1 LIRAIVASV
10 IVAAVTL
17 VTAAPASA
25 QAPAGSSSAR
35 FLEVPYVPQS
45 EQLCGGAAVAMVM
58 RYWGMTGIY
67 AETFAPLV
75 AIRQQGIRG
84 EDLISAMTGFG
95 WSATSFRGDAGAAG
109 RSLEARRPLIA
120 LIEDRPGRF
129 HYVVIVGWAA
139 GKVVVHDPARRPFQ
153 LHSEQ
158 EFVQKWERSGYW
170 TLLALPPRAL
180 TEKTAPVDESPAEP
194 TGGTCGRTVDEAVQ
208 LADRGQIEDAARLL
222 ERATT
227 QCPDESAPWRELA
240 GVHVLRKDWS
250 RAAADAEKALSIDQR
265 DEHAARILATSLYLD
280 GDTIGAL
287 GAWNLA
293 GEPTVDFVD
302 VQGLERTRYAVAV
315 RVLKLPTG
323 RRLTPDALTRAAR
336 RLDSMPSVMGSSV
349 NYTPREEG
357 LAQITA
363 AVIERPVFPTT
374 PVAAGAVAA
383 RAAIDRELQIEVVSP
398 TGGGERW
405 QASWRWWEARPRIAA
420 GLEAPAPFGGTW
432 RLSGEDER
440 ESYGAGP
447 EFTEERRRS
456 VSFGAADWLTA
467 AVHWDAELR
476 AERWP
481 SSTAVG
487 ILGGMRYQSRDDRLA
502 VGGRGGLWAS
512 TMNTW
517 TAGVFGNWRS
527 RARAEGTVWLARAAL
542 DAAGNDTPLALWGGA
557 GTGHGRDALLRA
569 HPLLHD
575 GAIRDG
581 VFGRIVAS
589 GGVEWRQWRW
599 PMLHLGRVAPAAFV
613 DVAHAYDAP
622 TFADPRAHVDVGVG
636 LRLAVPGAGAIRADV
651 ARGLR
656 DGEVAVSVGWTR

>member
-1 LIRAIVASV
+1 
-10 IVAAVTL
+10 
-17 VTAAPASA
+17 
-25 QAPAGSSSAR
+25 
-35 FLEVPYVPQS
+35 
-45 EQLCGGAAVAMVM
+45 VAMVM

-67 AETFAPLV
+67 AESFAPLV
-75 AIRQQGIRG
+75 DPRQKGIRG
-84 EDLISAMTGFG
+84 EDLISAMTRFG
-95 WSATSFRGDAGAAG
+95 WSASSFRGDAEVVG
-109 RSLEARRPLIA
+109 RSLEAGRPLIA
-120 LIEDRPGRF
+120 LIEDRPGRL
-129 HYVVIVGWAA
+129 HYVVIVSWAA
-139 GKVVVHDPARRPFQ
+139 GRVVVHDPARRPFQ
-153 LHSEQ
+153 LHAQQ

-170 TLLALPPRAL
+170 TLLALPPPAL
-180 TEKTAPVDESPAEP
+180 AGKSAQVDESPAEP
-194 TGGTCGRTVDEAVQ
+194 TGGRCGRTVDEAVQ
-208 LADRGQIEDAARLL
+208 LANRDRIEDAARLL
-222 ERATT
+222 ERATM

-240 GVHVLRKDWS
+240 GVHVLRKDWR
-250 RAAADAEKALSIDQR
+250 RAAADAKKALSIDQR
-265 DEHAARILATSLYLD
+265 DEHAARILATSLYLE
-280 GDTIGAL
+280 GDTTGAL

-315 RVLKLPTG
+315 RALKLPPES
-323 RRLTPDALTRAAR
+323 RLTPDALTRAAR

-383 RAAIDRELQIEVVSP
+383 RAAIDRELQVEVVSP

-420 GLEAPAPFGGTW
+420 GLEAPAPFGGRW
-432 RLSGEDER
+432 RLSGADER

-447 EFTEERRRS
+447 EFREERRRG
-456 VSFGAADWLTA
+456 VSFSAADWLTA
-467 AVHWDAELR
+467 RVHWDAELR

-487 ILGGMRYQSRDDRLA
+487 VLGAVRYQSRDDRLA

-517 TAGVFGNWRS
+517 TAGLFGNWRS
-527 RARAEGTVWLARAAL
+527 RARAEGTVWLARAGL
-542 DAAGNDTPLALWGGA
+542 DAAGNDTPFALWSGA

-575 GAIRDG
+575 GVIRDG

-599 PMLHLGRVAPAAFV
+599 PVLRVGRVAPAAFV
-613 DVAHAYDAP
+613 DGAHAYDAP

-636 LRLAVPGAGAIRADV
+636 VRLAVPGAGVIRADI

>member
-1 LIRAIVASV
+1 LIRAILAGLT
-10 IVAAVTL
+10 VAAVTL
-17 VTAAPASA
+17 VTAAPAFA
-25 QAPAGSSSAR
+25 QARSLSSPAR
-35 FLEVPYVPQS
+35 FLEVPYVAQS

-67 AETFAPLV
+67 AESFAPLV
-75 AIRQQGIRG
+75 DARQRGIRG
-84 EDLISAMTGFG
+84 EDLISATTRFG
-95 WSATSFRGDAGAAG
+95 WSATSFRGDAEIAG
-109 RSLEARRPLIA
+109 RSLEAGRPLIA

-129 HYVVIVGWAA
+129 HYVVIVSWAA

-153 LHSEQ
+153 LHAEQ

-170 TLLALPPRAL
+170 TLLALPPH
-180 TEKTAPVDESPAEP
+180 APPGKSAHVDESPEVP

-208 LADRGQIEDAARLL
+208 LANRGRIEDAADLL

-227 QCPDESAPWRELA
+227 TCPDESAPWRELA
-240 GVHVLRKDWS
+240 GVHVLRKDWR
-250 RAAADAEKALSIDQR
+250 RAAADAKRALSIDRR

-280 GDTIGAL
+280 GDTTGAL

-293 GEPTVDFVD
+293 GEPSVDFVD

-315 RVLKLPTG
+315 RALKLPPES
-323 RRLTPDALTRAAR
+323 RLTPDALTRAAR

-349 NYTPREEG
+349 TYTPREEG

-383 RAAIDRELQIEVVSP
+383 RVAIDRELQVEVVSP

-420 GLEAPAPFGGTW
+420 GVEAPGPSGGTW
-432 RLSGEDER
+432 RLSGADER
-440 ESYGAGP
+440 QSYGAGP

-456 VSFGAADWLTA
+456 VSFSAADWRTA
-467 AVHWDAELR
+467 TVYWDAELR

-487 ILGGMRYQSRDDRLA
+487 VLGAVRYQSRDDRLA

-527 RARAEGTVWLARAAL
+527 RARAEGTVWLARAGL
-542 DAAGNDTPLALWGGA
+542 DAAGTDTPFALWSGA

-599 PMLHLGRVAPAAFV
+599 PVLRVARVAPAAFV
-613 DVAHAYDAP
+613 DIARAYDAP
-622 TFADPRAHVDVGVG
+622 SFADPRAHVDVGLG
-636 LRLAVPGAGAIRADV
+636 LRLAVPGAGVIRADI

-656 DGEVAVSVGWTR
+656 DGEMAFSVGWGR

>member
-1 LIRAIVASV
+1 
-10 IVAAVTL
+10 
-17 VTAAPASA
+17 
-25 QAPAGSSSAR
+25 
-35 FLEVPYVPQS
+35 
-45 EQLCGGAAVAMVM
+45 
-58 RYWGMTGIY
+58 
-67 AETFAPLV
+67 
-75 AIRQQGIRG
+75 
-84 EDLISAMTGFG
+84 
-95 WSATSFRGDAGAAG
+95 
-109 RSLEARRPLIA
+109 
-120 LIEDRPGRF
+120 
-129 HYVVIVGWAA
+129 
-139 GKVVVHDPARRPFQ
+139 
-153 LHSEQ
+153 
-158 EFVQKWERSGYW
+158 
-170 TLLALPPRAL
+170 
-180 TEKTAPVDESPAEP
+180 
-194 TGGTCGRTVDEAVQ
+194 
-208 LADRGQIEDAARLL
+208 
-222 ERATT
+222 
-227 QCPDESAPWRELA
+227 
-240 GVHVLRKDWS
+240 
-250 RAAADAEKALSIDQR
+250 
-265 DEHAARILATSLYLD
+265 LD

-315 RVLKLPTG
+315 RALKLPTE

-336 RLDSMPSVMGSSV
+336 RLDSMPSLMGSSV

-383 RAAIDRELQIEVVSP
+383 RAAIDRELQVEVVSP

-432 RLSGEDER
+432 RLSGADER

-447 EFTEERRRS
+447 EFTEERRRT

-467 AVHWDAELR
+467 TVHWDAELR

-487 ILGGMRYQSRDDRLA
+487 VLGAVRYQSRDDRLA
-502 VGGRGGLWAS
+502 VGGRGGLWTS
-512 TMNTW
+512 RTHTW
-517 TAGVFGNWRS
+517 TLGLFGNWRS
-527 RARAEGTVWLARAAL
+527 RARAEGNVWLARAGV
-542 DAAGNDTPLALWGGA
+542 DAAGNDTPFALWGGA

-599 PMLHLGRVAPAAFV
+599 PVVRLGRLAPAAFV
-613 DVAHAYDAP
+613 DLAHAYDAP
-622 TFADPRAHVDVGVG
+622 TFADARAHVDVGVG
-636 LRLAVPGAGAIRADV
+636 LRLAVPGAGAIRADI

-656 DGEVAVSVGWTR
+656 DGKLAVSVGWAR